1 MESRRDAV
9 PFDPYHFEKLAR
21 RGLTAEPEV
30 IFRDIYARHHWAG
43 SASPSGAGAAPEQV
57 QQLRAELPALLER
70 LGIATLL
77 DLPCGDASWVRT
89 LELPVQ
95 RYIGADLLPEL
106 IAPLVAAHA
115 DARHRFLVL
124 DLTRDELPCADL
136 MLCRDCLVHLSYA
149 DSRRA
154 LANVARSGIPSSPRH
169 HLPGDRGERGYSHRR
184 LAHDEPGGRALLFP
198 AAAATAEGRLYRSW
212 WALRRQ
218 EPGALAGRGSRPLGM
233 AHQVSAPGSGSC
245 AGPARRPA
253 PDLCPL
259 RPPRLRRR

>member
-154 LANVARSGIPSSPRH
+154 LANVARSGIPY
-169 HLPGDRGERGYSHRR
+169 LLATTFPGTEVNEDIVTGDWRMMNLEAAPFCFPPPLQLLREGCTEAGGLFADKSLGLWRAEDLGR
-184 LAHDEPGGRALLFP
+184 LAWL
-198 AAAATAEGRLYRSW
+198 TK
-212 WALRRQ
+212 
-218 EPGALAGRGSRPLGM
+218 
-233 AHQVSAPGSGSC
+233 
-245 AGPARRPA
+245 
-253 PDLCPL
+253 
-259 RPPRLRRR
+259 